1 MMRMIVAMKTGIQIS
16 AELGGDC
23 ILYSGILM
31 GEETQATWNVWHFL
45 WELRGLIV
53 CIGIDP

>member
-1 MMRMIVAMKTGIQIS
+1 MMRMIAVMKTGIQIS

-23 ILYSGILM
+23 VLYSGILM
-31 GEETQATWNVWHFL
+31 GEETASNRNVWHYL

-53 CIGIDP
+53 HV

>member
-1 MMRMIVAMKTGIQIS
+1 MAMKTGIQIS